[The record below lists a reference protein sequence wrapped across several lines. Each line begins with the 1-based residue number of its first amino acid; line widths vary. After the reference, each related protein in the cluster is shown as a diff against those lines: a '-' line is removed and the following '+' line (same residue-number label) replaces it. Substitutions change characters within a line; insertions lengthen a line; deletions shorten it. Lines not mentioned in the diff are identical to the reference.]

1 MNEEN
6 SSCVPTCSKSFN
18 EEEAG
23 SSAVPLMNSHAQEE
37 PGAVSSS
44 SRLLENNS
52 SVPRKYIPIIIARD
66 APRILITSDEHHVKD
81 DDISKGASGD
91 AGGSGG
97 GDGGRRGE
105 NSPLVA
111 YNNDGL
117 MQQID
122 PQLTITSLRSLGILN
137 DVRKEGTDG
146 EDWEDYRIP
155 SWNAFTVSD
164 PATQLTVKSIASL
177 GLGSSDGRNLYVR
190 RVPSSASIL
199 INNKD
204 AVRRYGRSNY

>member
-6 SSCVPTCSKSFN
+6 SSCVPTCSKSTTIN
-18 EEEAG
+18 EEQAG
-23 SSAVPLMNSHAQEE
+23 SSDVPLMNSHGKEQ

-44 SRLLENNS
+44 TRLLEDTATA
-52 SVPRKYIPIIIARD
+52 RKYIPVIIARD
-66 APRILITSDEHHVKD
+66 APRILITSDDHVKEE
-81 DDISKGASGD
+81 DIKGAGGD
-91 AGGSGG
+91 AGGGG
-97 GDGGRRGE
+97 GTGEE

-111 YNNDGL
+111 YNNDRIV
-117 MQQID
+117 QQID
-122 PQLTITSLRSLGILN
+122 PQLTISSLRSLGILN
-137 DVRKEGTDG
+137 SVRKEDNGLDG

-155 SWNAFTVSD
+155 SWNAYTVSD

-204 AVRRYGRSNY
+204 AVRRYELFPSNY